1 MFGGHL
7 CRLLKQLC
15 KPMCAYTNQAT
26 PEFRTCIVG
35 SGPAAMYTIESLL
48 RFQATDPLVSKRLV
62 IDVLEKLPTP
72 FGLLRYG
79 VAPDHP
85 EVRNVEGK
93 FQDLLSHPQVRFFG
107 NVEVGR
113 DVSVSELR
121 NLYDAVILAA
131 GCQEE
136 RKLEI
141 PGENTLSGIYSARDF
156 VAWYCGHPDYSH
168 LWFDFSSTKDVVIIG
183 QGNVALDVARII
195 GKQVESLR
203 VTDIS
208 SVALDCLAN
217 SVVQNIHV
225 IGRRGPVQASWTAKE
240 LRECL
245 FSVKGLQP
253 CFEKQELVISDVD
266 REELNTSRTTRR
278 CYDLLTKCF
287 SERSVSQQDLFARKL
302 YLRFLWTPVAFLS
315 HDQNSEIDF
324 AGEHILRF
332 TQLRRN
338 RLTGSS
344 GKQKAVLVEGPLGD
358 VNWKQQCELAF
369 RSIGYKGKSFEE
381 VPFDEKTGIVPNKW
395 GRVISRTSPSLNSVA
410 ETESYETGLYVVG
423 WLKRGPTGIIGSNKW
438 DAEETVKTVVD
449 DFLSKVKVNRYEL
462 SQGEDLL
469 TLLLSR
475 NVAFVDFKGWKRID
489 EEERRRG
496 KRRGIEREK
505 MLTWEELLEFGAV
518 CTRSKTYGTES
529 ELLPKK

>member
-1 MFGGHL
+1 M
-7 CRLLKQLC
+7 CRY
-15 KPMCAYTNQAT
+15 ANTAAS
-26 PEFRTCIVG
+26 EFRTCVVG
-35 SGPAAMYTIESLL
+35 SGPAAMYTTECLL
-48 RFQATDPLVSKRLV
+48 RFQAANPFISNRLV
-62 IDVLEKLPTP
+62 IDVLERLPTP

-85 EVRNVEGK
+85 EVRKVEVK

-107 NVEVGR
+107 NVEIGK
-113 DVSVSELR
+113 DVLVSELK

-136 RKLEI
+136 RKLGI

-156 VAWYCGHPDYSH
+156 VAWYCGHPDYSQ
-168 LWFDFSSTKDVVIIG
+168 LWFDFASTKDVVIIG
-183 QGNVALDVARII
+183 QGNVALDLARII

-203 VTDIS
+203 TTDIS
-208 SVALDCLAN
+208 SIALECLAN
-217 SVVQNIHV
+217 SSVQNIHV

-245 FSVKGLQP
+245 FSVKSLQP
-253 CFEKQELVISDVD
+253 CFETQELVISDVD

-287 SERSVSQQDLFARKL
+287 AERSVSQQEVFSRKL
-302 YLRFLWTPVAFLS
+302 HLRFLWTPISFQSL
-315 HDQNSEIDF
+315 DENSELDYAF
-324 AGEHILRF
+324 GKALRF
-332 TQLRRN
+332 TELRRN

-344 GKQKAVLVEGPLGD
+344 GKQKAVLLEDSVGD

-369 RSIGYKGKSFEE
+369 RSIGYKGKSFEG
-381 VPFDEKTGIVPNKW
+381 VPFDEKAGVVPNKL
-395 GRVISRTSPSLNSVA
+395 GRVVSRVEESLNSCEEPA
-410 ETESYETGLYVVG
+410 SYETGLYVVG

-438 DAEETVKTVVD
+438 DAEETVKAVVD
-449 DFLSKVKVNRYEL
+449 DFLSKLKTKRCEVASK
-462 SQGEDLL
+462 EDML

-489 EEERRRG
+489 EEERKRG
-496 KRRGIEREK
+496 QRRGIEREK
-505 MLTWEELLEFGAV
+505 ILTWEELLELGAV
-518 CTRSKTYGTES
+518 RTTSKAYGKEP
-529 ELLPKK
+529 ELLSKK